1 MELVKLT
8 PTEFKRIA
16 KIVYDQTG
24 IHLADEKLTLLSNR
38 LRKRLRELGLE
49 TFAEYQK
56 LLERADTLTEEMPHF
71 LSSVTTNETY
81 FFRNEALWKF
91 FRTKWIPEIRKNALA
106 TNKRSV
112 RIWSAASS
120 TGEEAYTAAICLRE
134 ELRDFDAWKVSI
146 IGSDLSPRV
155 LEKAQAGLYNDYAV
169 SKLPSRSMKLWFKQV
184 EGGYQISDAIKSMV
198 QFKQHNLRDPFPNG
212 RFDFVFLRNVLMY
225 FDLEMKRTVVR
236 NVQDALVPGGHLIIG
251 DVDPVRNCA
260 EMSDV
265 LEVQPVATN
274 VYIKPAASAV
284 GAKG

>member
-24 IHLADEKLTLLSNR
+24 IRLSDEKLTLLSNR

-49 TFAEYQK
+49 TFGQYQR
-56 LLERADTLTEEMPHF
+56 LLERADTLAEEMPHF

-91 FRTKWIPEIRKNALA
+91 FREKWIPEIRRRALT
-106 TNKRSV
+106 TNERTV

-120 TGEEAYTAAICLRE
+120 SGEEAYTAAICLRE
-134 ELRDFDAWKVSI
+134 ELRDFDAWKVAI
-146 IGSDLSPRV
+146 VGSDISPRMLDRAREGV
-155 LEKAQAGLYNDYAV
+155 YNDYAV
-169 SKLPSRSMKLWFKQV
+169 SKLQSRSMKLWFKQV
-184 EGGYQISDAIKSMV
+184 EGGHELSDAIKSMV
-198 QFKQHNLRDPFPNG
+198 QFTPHNLRDPFPNG

-225 FDLEMKRTVVR
+225 FDLEMKRTVLR
-236 NVQDALVPGGHLIIG
+236 NVQHAMVPGGYLIIG

-265 LEVQPVATN
+265 LEIEPVATN
-274 VYIKPAASAV
+274 VYIKPAAAAV
-284 GAKG
+284 SAKG